1 MVEVNEMN
9 KGELV
14 AKNNLKGLM
23 ELYREIVNKA
33 IFIAKRF

>member
-1 MVEVNEMN
+1 MK

-14 AKNNLKGLM
+14 AKKNLNGLM
-23 ELYREIVNKA
+23 EMYRETVNKA